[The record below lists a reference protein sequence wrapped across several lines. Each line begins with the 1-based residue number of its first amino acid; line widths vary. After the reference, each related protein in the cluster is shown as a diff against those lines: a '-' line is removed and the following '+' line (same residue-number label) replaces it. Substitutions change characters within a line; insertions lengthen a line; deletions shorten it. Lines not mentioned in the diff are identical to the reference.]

1 VKDIKIT
8 IVPLGDVQD
17 SLLKKVREELKV
29 TYKMIGDVANVE
41 EMPVAILNK
50 FRNQYRSDLLLD
62 YLEKNHGG
70 RILGITKEDMYTEGL
85 NFIFGQAKMKGRV
98 AIVSICRLDP
108 TFFHQT
114 KDDGLLELRVVK
126 ETVHEIG
133 HVLGLEHCNN
143 RGCVM
148 NFSNTVGEVDK
159 KTKYLCD
166 MCKMQLGL

>member
-1 VKDIKIT
+1 MIDIKIT
-8 IVPLGDVQD
+8 IVPLGDVPE
-17 SLLKKVREELKV
+17 SLLKKVKEELKL
-29 TYKMIGDVANVE
+29 TYKMIGDIANNE
-41 EMPVAILNK
+41 NMPVSTLNK
-50 FRNQYRSDLLLD
+50 FRNQYRSDQVLD
-62 YLEKNHGG
+62 FLEKNHGG
-70 RILGITKEDMYTEGL
+70 RILGIAKDDLYTEGL
-85 NFIFGQAKMKGRV
+85 NFILGQAKLKGRV
-98 AIVSICRLDP
+98 CIVSICRLDP
-108 TFFHQT
+108 TFFHQPR
-114 KDDGLLELRVVK
+114 DDELLESRVVK